1 MTIVIEPAPLRVD
14 DRGCCRTSM
23 VAAPNIGAAK
33 KTY

>member
-14 DRGCCRTSM
+14 DCGCRRSM

-33 KTY
+33 NVY